1 MKFETFGLNVAK
13 ERIVNNEKNYQRYL
27 QEIKKMVDA

>member
-13 ERIVNNEKNYQRYL
+13 ERIKLTNRLSMESNTHGK
-27 QEIKKMVDA
+27 